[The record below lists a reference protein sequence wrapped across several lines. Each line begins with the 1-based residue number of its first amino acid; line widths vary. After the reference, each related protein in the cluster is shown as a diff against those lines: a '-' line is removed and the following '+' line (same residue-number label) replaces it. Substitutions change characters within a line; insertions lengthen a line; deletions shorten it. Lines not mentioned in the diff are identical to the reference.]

1 MGGPK
6 YAALEGRALELRR
19 ALSSAWPNPE
29 NGRALLGGGRA
40 PATIAA
46 IARAGWQR
54 VNRNQDLALPE
65 GASFRQHRRPP
76 PRALQ
81 EGRRP
86 SGDRRVRQTVN
97 PFQGLRAIA
106 RGLAAP
112 APFAL
117 RQARACL

>member
-1 MGGPK
+1 MGGLK

-29 NGRALLGGGRA
+29 NGQALLGADGA
-40 PATIAA
+40 PAAIAA

-54 VNRNQDLALPE
+54 ANRNRDAALPE
-65 GASFRQHRRPP
+65 GASFRQLRRPP

-81 EGRRP
+81 EDRRP
-86 SGDRRVRQTVN
+86 SGDHRVRQTVN

-106 RGLAAP
+106 
-112 APFAL
+112 
-117 RQARACL
+117 